1 MINKKPAF
9 TLVEVLIS
17 VLIMTIIIG
26 AVSMT
31 AKLAIGLFEKAQA
44 NALVTN
50 GLRFTVDSFN
60 REISPLL
67 DHTDTIAVLEDNTK
81 LPSALPSSSD
91 HYLYMES
98 GSVIHW
104 SRHGKEPLAGSECIV
119 SLDFL
124 LPSETEKTAANYM
137 LSIDIGARHP
147 KYDTAKADAAI
158 SQALYTY
165 SKLVKSGDKKVDSN
179 YSGKVLHFTV
189 TDIVVTA
196 FNLHIKNSKD
206 VTLDKSD
213 VNAGETLYASYDLK
227 AACILQAPNPQ
238 NCKEKSPPPPGEI

>member
-81 LPSALPSSSD
+81 LPSALP
-91 HYLYMES
+91 
-98 GSVIHW
+98 
-104 SRHGKEPLAGSECIV
+104 
-119 SLDFL
+119 
-124 LPSETEKTAANYM
+124 
-137 LSIDIGARHP
+137 
-147 KYDTAKADAAI
+147 
-158 SQALYTY
+158 
-165 SKLVKSGDKKVDSN
+165 
-179 YSGKVLHFTV
+179 
-189 TDIVVTA
+189 
-196 FNLHIKNSKD
+196 
-206 VTLDKSD
+206 
-213 VNAGETLYASYDLK
+213 
-227 AACILQAPNPQ
+227 
-238 NCKEKSPPPPGEI
+238 